1 MRPALFAALALTL
14 AACQPR
20 GDHSEAPPPEAV
32 AFAGEFDARG
42 DDWTAQIRRAQI
54 TLERKGQPAL
64 VVANPGRIGEDDQGV
79 WSTMVGGE
87 TPFIVTLVDEGE
99 CRDGT
104 TDLLYP
110 YVAVVTLGEATLRG
124 CAAKL
129 AAPAAAR

>member
-20 GDHSEAPPPEAV
+20 GNESETPPPEAV

-42 DDWTAQIRRAQI
+42 DDWSVQIRRAQI

-79 WSTMVGGE
+79 WSTSAGE

-129 AAPAAAR
+129 AAPAKAR

>member
-20 GDHSEAPPPEAV
+20 GDQSEAPPPEAV

-42 DDWTAQIRRAQI
+42 DDWTVQIRRAQI

-129 AAPAAAR
+129 AAPAR